1 MGVDSWGVKIDT
13 WEEIILKFDFSRLIL
28 ARFHFGHLFLNWDI
42 YVQNGLSKVESMCG
56 PKEYGFWAVLV
67 SKNNCGL
74 KLRETYKFLK

>member
-1 MGVDSWGVKIDT
+1 MCAPGSH
-13 WEEIILKFDFSRLIL
+13 KFVFSRLIL

-74 KLRETYKFLK
+74 QLRATYKFLK